1 MRNLLLAYFICANI
15 NLAIL
20 NNDDNVKGLGVNGRA
35 SDRDRDGDEDEYN
48 ENEGP
53 PDNVNNT
60 QSEKNCWMTLNTPHL
75 FKTMDAIDDR
85 YKDIRKK
92 AQKSL
97 MSTEFEQAMLRGF
110 VKSKGAAQ
118 REAHRLTHTSWT
130 IPSGINF
137 GGQCMTRMTDSLLFF
152 HRMKLRNNTRF
163 RVTGIHNDISN
174 LVVFINLDLNDLH
187 LQGAYDRTLTDTD
200 PSVLIY
206 APSFGEVEFL
216 LKNVKYRMEGRYRI
230 IEKHLN
236 IELVTSAISVK
247 EILMTYITQAI
258 ESASI
263 TVERD
268 TLGAFM
274 DRLQN
279 DLNMWMKDYFND
291 YLITVEIDGIDHM
304 KEMVKYDKEKSIALQ
319 EYMDES
325 IDLIKARVQKLRA
338 QVIKIPNFTLKSI
351 HGLEIKLYDGA
362 LHGLDSMYR
371 RSVATGFK
379 IYGLRKVDAIVGFS
393 SLNVVYKYEAMI
405 PTGIPPLSGELTM
418 TANEMAAHLA
428 LTAVVDPETVDLDIN
443 FLDAMKP
450 GSLTVEGPANTLI
463 SNFKHLLEHEI
474 LTLMSTS
481 LKHGIGLLRSLPR
494 CSPSI
499 PSKLVTVKPSD
510 SNRLLNFPSE
520 DDMDDDRSRLN
531 NDNNANDDDEQL
543 RLEDEDSENFAIR
556 AKKNKP
562 KKAIVRS
569 KNKKK
574 VIKMQRK
581 ISKKN

>member
-1 MRNLLLAYFICANI
+1 
-15 NLAIL
+15 
-20 NNDDNVKGLGVNGRA
+20 
-35 SDRDRDGDEDEYN
+35 
-48 ENEGP
+48 
-53 PDNVNNT
+53 
-60 QSEKNCWMTLNTPHL
+60 MTLNTSHL

-97 MSTEFEQAMLRGF
+97 MNTQFEQKMLRGLI
-110 VKSKGAAQ
+110 KSKGAAQ

-163 RVTGIHNDISN
+163 RVTGIYNDISN
-174 LVVFINLDLNDLH
+174 LVVLINLDLHDLH

-216 LKNVKYRMEGRYRI
+216 LKNVEYRMEGRYRI
-230 IEKHLN
+230 IEKHLT

-268 TLGAFM
+268 NLGAFM

-279 DLNMWMKDYFND
+279 DLDMWMKDYFND
-291 YLITVEIDGIDHM
+291 YLITVDIDDIDNM
-304 KEMVKYDKEKSIALQ
+304 KDMVKYDKEKTVALQ

-325 IDLIKARVQKLRA
+325 IDLIKARIQTLRA

-379 IYGLRKVDAIVGFS
+379 VYGLRKVDAIVGFS
-393 SLNVVYKYEAMI
+393 TLNVVYKYEAMI

-418 TANEMAAHLA
+418 TANEIAAHLA
-428 LTAVVDPETVDLDIN
+428 LVAVADPETVDLDIR

-481 LKHGIGLLRSLPR
+481 LKHGIELLRSLPR
-494 CSPSI
+494 CSPFI
-499 PSKLVTVKPSD
+499 PSKLVRVKLSD
-510 SNRLLNFPSE
+510 TNRVLNSPSE
-520 DDMDDDRSRLN
+520 DDMDDDRSGLN
-531 NDNNANDDDEQL
+531 NDNNANDDNEQL
-543 RLEDEDSENFAIR
+543 RLEDDDSDNFPIR
-556 AKKNKP
+556 TEKTQP
-562 KKAIVRS
+562 KKAMLRS

-574 VIKMQRK
+574 SNKNAKKDI
-581 ISKKN
+581 KKNQETKII